1 MSEVMSYS
9 GRCPYCDRIIAAA
22 SRDRES
28 FRGMV
33 LAHFVKCG
41 RLPVAITFPEAAT
54 AADVIVSRAERPAE
68 H

>member
-1 MSEVMSYS
+1 MSYY
-9 GRCPYCDRIIAAA
+9 GRCPYCDRVIASAA
-22 SRDRES
+22 GDRES

-41 RLPVAITFPEAAT
+41 HLPVAITFPEAAT
-54 AADVIVSRAERPAE
+54 AADVMVVKAERPAE